1 MTCEQ
6 TFTIIRAESEQVF
19 TERPEEAVHPELN
32 KRQREILDFLVRT
45 VRDRGFPPTFR
56 EIAEHCGFRS
66 TQAVS
71 RHLEVL
77 EKKGCIQRGSGA
89 RTIRL
94 ASGLLEEP
102 DSTEHVRMVPLLG
115 EVAAGRPILAVEEIE
130 EHLPIRQDWLPGH
143 ESSFFLRVRGDSMA
157 EGIQAGDLVLVEP
170 DVRVHRAE
178 IVVAI
183 IEDEAT
189 VKRFYPEAD
198 RVVLRSDNP
207 IYEDI
212 VVSRDFRVVGRVS
225 ALVRKYR

>member
-1 MTCEQ
+1 
-6 TFTIIRAESEQVF
+6 
-19 TERPEEAVHPELN
+19 
-32 KRQREILDFLVRT
+32 
-45 VRDRGFPPTFR
+45 
-56 EIAEHCGFRS
+56 
-66 TQAVS
+66 
-71 RHLEVL
+71 
-77 EKKGCIQRGSGA
+77 
-89 RTIRL
+89 
-94 ASGLLEEP
+94 
-102 DSTEHVRMVPLLG
+102 
-115 EVAAGRPILAVEEIE
+115 
-130 EHLPIRQDWLPGH
+130 
-143 ESSFFLRVRGDSMA
+143 MA

-212 VVSRDFRVVGRVS
+212 IVSRDFRVVGRVS

>member
-1 MTCEQ
+1 M
-6 TFTIIRAESEQVF
+6 
-19 TERPEEAVHPELN
+19 HPELN

-45 VRDRGFPPTFR
+45 IRERGFPPTFR

-71 RHLEVL
+71 RHLEAL
-77 EKKGCIQRGSGA
+77 EKKGCIQRESGA

-115 EVAAGRPILAVEEIE
+115 EVAAGRPILAVEDIE
-130 EHLPIRQDWLPGH
+130 EHLPIRQDWLPVD

-212 VVSRDFRVVGRVS
+212 IVSRDFRVVGRVS

>member
-1 MTCEQ
+1 
-6 TFTIIRAESEQVF
+6 
-19 TERPEEAVHPELN
+19 
-32 KRQREILDFLVRT
+32 
-45 VRDRGFPPTFR
+45 
-56 EIAEHCGFRS
+56 
-66 TQAVS
+66 
-71 RHLEVL
+71 
-77 EKKGCIQRGSGA
+77 
-89 RTIRL
+89 
-94 ASGLLEEP
+94 
-102 DSTEHVRMVPLLG
+102 MVPLLG
-115 EVAAGRPILAVEEIE
+115 EVAAGRPILAVEDIE
-130 EHLPIRQDWLPGH
+130 EHLPIRQDWLPVD

-212 VVSRDFRVVGRVS
+212 IVSRDFRVVGRVS